1 MSDNIS
7 IEIAKKDDICEI
19 FKIDELENDAYKIS
33 TIEAMFDD
41 EKYILLVA
49 KNCESVVGYIALS
62 QVLDEAEL
70 IKIVVKR
77 DYRGKG
83 LSKALI
89 YKTIDILK
97 EKGIVTIFLEVRID
111 NSIARSL
118 YEKVG
123 FAEYGKRTKYYNGVD
138 AILYRLDLK

>member
-49 KNCESVVGYIALS
+49 KSCKNVVGYIALS

-70 IKIVVKR
+70 IKIVVEKE
-77 DYRGKG
+77 YRGKG
-83 LSKALI
+83 VAKRLIQKA
-89 YKTIDILK
+89 IDILK
-97 EKGIVTIFLEVRID
+97 NKGIVTIYLEVRID

-123 FAEYGKRTKYYNGVD
+123 FVEFGKRAKYYNGVD
-138 AILYRLDLK
+138 AVLYRLDLK

>member
-19 FKIDELENDAYKIS
+19 FKIDELESDAYKIS

-49 KNCESVVGYIALS
+49 KNCENVVGYIALS

-83 LSKALI
+83 VAKRLI
-89 YKTIDILK
+89 QKVIEILK
-97 EKGIVTIFLEVRID
+97 KKDIVTIYLEVRID

-123 FAEYGKRTKYYNGVD
+123 FVECGKRAKYYNGVD
-138 AILYRLDLK
+138 AILYRFDLK